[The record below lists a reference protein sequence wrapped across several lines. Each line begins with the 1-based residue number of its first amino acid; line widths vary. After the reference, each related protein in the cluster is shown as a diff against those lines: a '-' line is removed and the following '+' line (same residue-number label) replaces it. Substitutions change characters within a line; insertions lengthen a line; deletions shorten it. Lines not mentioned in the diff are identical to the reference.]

1 MLAVSSAQLKPH
13 GRIRQH
19 SAKKPTVPKNST
31 RKAWYYMA
39 KPAFAAACRL
49 KTVLISVAALAAVVS
64 LMLAN
69 YFTGA
74 YVVFFGGTTRK
85 LPIYSVGR
93 DDKYISITFDCA
105 WGTDHTQAILNA
117 LAAYN
122 VRATFFM
129 VEFWA
134 EKYPEY
140 VAAIDASGCEI
151 GTHSKTHSHM
161 SSLSSSEIR
170 AELSSSSAAIT
181 AVTGKQVELFRAPF
195 GDYDSE
201 LITTAEEEGYYTIQW
216 DVDSLDWKGGSGTEI
231 ALRVINKVQSGSII
245 LMHNNGDHTA
255 EAVSIILAT
264 LINRGYTFVPVG
276 ELIYRQNYYT
286 DVTGRQ
292 YPIS

>member
-1 MLAVSSAQLKPH
+1 
-13 GRIRQH
+13 
-19 SAKKPTVPKNST
+19 
-31 RKAWYYMA
+31 MA
-39 KPAFAAACRL
+39 KPAFALACRL
-49 KTVLISVAALAAVVS
+49 KTILLSFAALAAVVA

-69 YFTGA
+69 YYTGA
-74 YVVFFGGTTRK
+74 YAVFFGGTTRK

-105 WGTDHTQAILNA
+105 WGTDHTQAILDA
-117 LAAYN
+117 LASYN
-122 VRATFFM
+122 VSATFFM

-140 VAAIDASGCEI
+140 VAAIDAAGCEI
-151 GTHSKTHSHM
+151 GTHSKTHSRM
-161 SSLSSSEIR
+161 STLSADQIRSEL
-170 AELSSSSAAIT
+170 ASSSAAIT

-195 GDYDSE
+195 GDYDNQ
-201 LITTAEEEGYYTIQW
+201 LISTAEEEGYYTIQW
-216 DVDSLDWKGGSGTEI
+216 DVDSLDWKGGSATDI
-231 ALRVINKVQSGSII
+231 ALRVVNKVQSGSII

-255 EAVSIILAT
+255 GAVPIILAT

-292 YPIS
+292 YLNR